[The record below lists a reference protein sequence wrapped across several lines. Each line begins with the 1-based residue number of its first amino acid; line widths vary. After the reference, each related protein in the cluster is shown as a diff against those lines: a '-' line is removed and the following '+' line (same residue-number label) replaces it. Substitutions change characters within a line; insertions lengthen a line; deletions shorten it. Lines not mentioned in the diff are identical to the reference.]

1 VAKRGEEIPRPKP
14 WTVRAADRRAG
25 EGWEQLVAQSSE
37 AADRAWVAMTSDPRR
52 TTDRQHPLK
61 GELSQANV
69 GGTKLDQWELEVT
82 GSGRD
87 FYAIDDQHRTLWIT
101 EAGPGHP
108 KATDTRRRK
117 QR

>member
-1 VAKRGEEIPRPKP
+1 
-14 WTVRAADRRAG
+14 
-25 EGWEQLVAQSSE
+25 
-37 AADRAWVAMTSDPRR
+37 MTSDPRR
-52 TTDRQHPLK
+52 TADRQHQLK

-69 GGTKLDQWELEVT
+69 HGAKLDQWELEVT
-82 GSGRD
+82 GGARV
-87 FYAIDDQHRTLWIT
+87 FYAIDDQPRTIWIT